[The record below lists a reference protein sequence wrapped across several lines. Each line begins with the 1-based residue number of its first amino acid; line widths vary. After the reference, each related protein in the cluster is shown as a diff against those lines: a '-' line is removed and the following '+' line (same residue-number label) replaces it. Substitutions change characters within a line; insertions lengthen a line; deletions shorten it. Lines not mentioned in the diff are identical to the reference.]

1 MPKKGIVDVNL
12 YINIMRQFLHKYRHL
27 LTIQNVTVVLAFVVT
42 MGWVWGTVQT
52 LQRNF
57 AYQQQ
62 VDALEETLELESL
75 RNENLRFQQTYF
87 RSNEFLELSARQRIG
102 KASPGEKLI
111 ILPDSRNI
119 VDSTADNNQLSN
131 QNDRVSNLSQWLRF
145 FFGRDTTS

>member
-1 MPKKGIVDVNL
+1 M
-12 YINIMRQFLHKYRHL
+12 
-27 LTIQNVTVVLAFVVT
+27 TIQNATVLLAFVVT
-42 MGWVWGTVQT
+42 LGWVWGTVVT

-57 AYQQQ
+57 TYQQQ
-62 VDALEETLELESL
+62 VDALQETLELESL
-75 RNENLRFQQTYF
+75 RNENLRFQQTYY

-119 VDSTADNNQLSN
+119 VDETEADDQLTNRNIS
-131 QNDRVSNLSQWLRF
+131 VSNLSQWLRF

>member
-1 MPKKGIVDVNL
+1 
-12 YINIMRQFLHKYRHL
+12 MRQFLHKYRHL

>member
-1 MPKKGIVDVNL
+1 
-12 YINIMRQFLHKYRHL
+12 MRQFLHHYRHYA
-27 LTIQNVTVVLAFVVT
+27 TIQNATVLLAFVVT
-42 MGWVWGTVQT
+42 LGWVWGTVET

-57 AYQQQ
+57 TYQQQ
-62 VDALEETLELESL
+62 VDSLEETLELESL
-75 RNENLRFQQTYF
+75 RNENLRFQQTYY

-119 VDSTADNNQLSN
+119 VDDTEADDQLANRNIS
-131 QNDRVSNLSQWLRF
+131 VSNLSQWLRF

>member
-1 MPKKGIVDVNL
+1 
-12 YINIMRQFLHKYRHL
+12 MRQYLHRYRHY
-27 LTIQNVTVVLAFVVT
+27 LTIQNATVLLAFVVT
-42 MGWVWGTVQT
+42 LGWVWGTVQT

-57 AYQQQ
+57 TYQQQ

-87 RSNEFLELSARQRIG
+87 RSDEFLELSARQRLG

-119 VDSTADNNQLSN
+119 VDTVEPGDQAVTRNLP
-131 QNDRVSNLSQWLRF
+131 VSNLAQWLRF

>member
-1 MPKKGIVDVNL
+1 
-12 YINIMRQFLHKYRHL
+12 MRQFLHSYRHY
-27 LTIQNVTVVLAFVVT
+27 LTIQNATVLLAFVVT
-42 MGWVWGTVQT
+42 LGWVWGTVVT

-57 AYQQQ
+57 TYQQQ

-87 RSNEFLELSARQRIG
+87 RSDEFLELSARQRIG

-119 VDSTADNNQLSN
+119 VDTTGSEDQLTNRNVS
-131 QNDRVSNLSQWLRF
+131 VSNLSQWLRF

>member
-1 MPKKGIVDVNL
+1 
-12 YINIMRQFLHKYRHL
+12 MRQFLHRYRHF
-27 LTIQNVTVVLAFVVT
+27 LTIQNATVLLAFVVT

-57 AYQQQ
+57 TYQQQ

-87 RSNEFLELSARQRIG
+87 RSDEFLELSARQRIG

-119 VDSTADNNQLSN
+119 VDTTGSEDQLTNRNVS
-131 QNDRVSNLSQWLRF
+131 VSNLSQWLRF